1 MEQEIGGTKPT
12 EKGTE
17 SPEIRA
23 HEEGS
28 SGQADELGST
38 SEVDHERMKAQ
49 GTKLKTK
56 NVIEI
61 MKVVGDCSEVRQFD
75 DLRCRLKSA
84 KQVAPAD
91 KNRYQHIFY
100 KLQLM
105 VQRNRTSLIE
115 QIAAIE
121 RRFHKAHGRLPSE
134 KDCSE
139 IGTLMEKCKHINK
152 LLLQVWKSYV

>member
-1 MEQEIGGTKPT
+1 MGESEAPRSSERTESENTSPGQGEHTYAQGLEQEIGGTKPT

-23 HEEGS
+23 QEEGS

-56 NVIEI
+56 NAIEI

-84 KQVAPAD
+84 KHVAPAD

-105 VQRNRTSLIE
+105 GWYSVTGHRSSS
-115 QIAAIE
+115 
-121 RRFHKAHGRLPSE
+121 KLP
-134 KDCSE
+134 
-139 IGTLMEKCKHINK
+139 L
-152 LLLQVWKSYV
+152 